1 MWKFFDY
8 IRAKIRLMKD
18 RNRRLRDI
26 VNSHFNNM
34 ELLFDRLLVVLDD
47 WLNSCD
53 RRDDLRDL
61 FSRDFFSQKDD
72 YFQDEEESRDE
83 EEYEDQ
89 SEESDWLDIF
99 ED

>member
-1 MWKFFDY
+1 
-8 IRAKIRLMKD
+8 
-18 RNRRLRDI
+18 
-26 VNSHFNNM
+26 M
-34 ELLFDRLLVVLDD
+34 ELLFDRLLVALDD
-47 WLNSCD
+47 WLNFCD

-61 FSRDFFSQKDD
+61 FSQKDD

-89 SEESDWLDIF
+89 SEESDWPDIF

>member
-1 MWKFFDY
+1 
-8 IRAKIRLMKD
+8 
-18 RNRRLRDI
+18 
-26 VNSHFNNM
+26 M
-34 ELLFDRLLVVLDD
+34 ELLFDRLLVALDD

-83 EEYEDQ
+83 DLEDPGKHERLNL
-89 SEESDWLDIF
+89 SENGFLSA
-99 ED
+99 